1 MERKKIMK
9 ISMNPP
15 QLGIEVQVY
24 TNRYAD
30 YVITTT
36 SEKQSISNKIHVEP

>member
-15 QLGIEVQVY
+15 QLGGLKYKFILIGML
-24 TNRYAD
+24 
-30 YVITTT
+30 ITTT